1 MSGLTRQA
9 QDSNRK
15 SSFSTHSTA
24 DTDSVRS
31 DDCVVVVV
39 TWSIHPSPGTPLY
52 EFAHGLSFTNFTLR
66 CENTSSARWPLPS
79 SSCAD
84 DDARSNEATPSEA
97 AVAAVAAVQ
106 RSEYSC
112 EVTNTGTMDGD
123 EVVFLFHRPKD
134 SPAAVAAHAAS
145 SSGGDDNSDASVA
158 PQHWALPK
166 KALIDWKRVTV
177 PAGKTIS
184 VPFTVDASMLA
195 LRGAE
200 GPAVA
205 TFHSGD
211 CLFGTILY

>member
-1 MSGLTRQA
+1 
-9 QDSNRK
+9 
-15 SSFSTHSTA
+15 
-24 DTDSVRS
+24 
-31 DDCVVVVV
+31 
-39 TWSIHPSPGTPLY
+39 
-52 EFAHGLSFTNFTLR
+52 
-66 CENTSSARWPLPS
+66 
-79 SSCAD
+79 
-84 DDARSNEATPSEA
+84 
-97 AVAAVAAVQ
+97 VAAVAAVQ

-166 KALIDWKRVTV
+166 KALIDWKRVAV

-184 VPFTVDASMLA
+184 VSFTVDASMLA

-205 TFHSGD
+205 TFHSGEH
-211 CLFGTILY
+211 LIAFSAPFYTLKTIILPRQARDKHRENSEKSGVSFHEGEHLIEFSRGHGETQRMMIDASCE